1 MTPATL
7 ALPDAPD
14 LEEELDA
21 MVSDLRGLT
30 MDAPDEVIMACAA
43 FMGRCTEL
51 HIRIVRV
58 EGGNRHLK
66 YIRTQQLVPVMDLIE
81 FMYRAA
87 SRVVEIRRQ
96 DVELARQ

>member
-1 MTPATL
+1 
-7 ALPDAPD
+7 
-14 LEEELDA
+14 
-21 MVSDLRGLT
+21 MVADLRGLT
-30 MDAPDEVIMACAA
+30 MDAPDEVIMACAG

-58 EGGNRHLK
+58 EGSNRHLK